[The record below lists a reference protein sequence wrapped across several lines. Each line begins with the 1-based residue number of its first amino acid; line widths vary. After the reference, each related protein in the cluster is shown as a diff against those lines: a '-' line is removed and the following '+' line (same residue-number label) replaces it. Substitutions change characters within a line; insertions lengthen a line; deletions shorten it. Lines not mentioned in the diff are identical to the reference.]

1 MRWTFRV
8 LTAAALAVC
17 AAAAYADPPGRV
29 ARLNYAAGTV
39 SFAPGEA
46 PDHWVQAVL
55 NRPLTGGDRL
65 WADRDG
71 RAEFQVGSTAVRM
84 APQTSVD
91 VLHLDDDRVQLRLA
105 QGSANLRVRVLDP
118 EDVVEVATPSGAVLI
133 REPGSYRITVDP
145 DDELTRVA
153 VNFGQADVITSGRD
167 LRVASGQVVAVS
179 AYAPAAFEV
188 AGAADEFDRWSAE
201 RDRRNERVASTRYV
215 SPHMTGHEDLDHYGT
230 WRTVPEYGAVWTP
243 ARVAPGWAPYRHGHW
258 AWISPWGWTWID
270 DAPWGFAPFHYGR
283 WVHVHDRWA
292 WAPGPIVRRPVYAP
306 ALVAF
311 VGGSGWS
318 VSVSNGPAVGWF
330 PLGWREPF
338 HPWYRASHRHVHNV
352 NVTHVTNVTNITR
365 VRHVHRHRPEAV
377 TVVSRQNFV
386 SARPVASSRVNVA
399 RADLARAEVIRNRRP
414 AEPVRASIAQ
424 DRRGRRPPAQAAARE
439 VVAVNPPAPVASRQA
454 ALNGRDDAD
463 GRRARAEQPRVR
475 VLDRETIQARR
486 AAREARRED
495 RDERRAPAAPA
506 AVQAAPAQARVEAEQ
521 RGRAEAG
528 QRARAAAEQRRRA
541 QAEDRARAE
550 AEQRA
555 RVQSEQ
561 RARFEG
567 EQRAR
572 AEEARPRAQ
581 VRREAAVRGEP
592 SRERGPQRRESLQ
605 REPRT
610 QRFNAPAPTAA
621 APAAPVPAVA
631 AAPRR
636 EAPISRPAAPR
647 GPQAARQAPA
657 PRAVAAPA
665 PRPQAAQPQRGDS
678 RRQRR
683 EGPGRPAT

>member
-1 MRWTFRV
+1 MHWTFRA
-8 LTAAALAVC
+8 LSAAALAVC

-29 ARLNYAAGTV
+29 ARLNYAAGSV
-39 SFAPGEA
+39 SFAPGDA

-65 WADRDG
+65 WADGDG

-91 VLHLDDDRVQLRLA
+91 VLHLDDDRLQLRLA

-118 EDVVEVATPSGAVLI
+118 EDIVEVATPSGAVLI
-133 REPGSYRITVDP
+133 RAPGSYRITVDP
-145 DDELTRVA
+145 DDDMTRVA
-153 VNFGQADVITSGRD
+153 VNFGQADVITPGRD
-167 LRVASGQVVAVS
+167 VRVVSGQLVAVS
-179 AYAPAAFEV
+179 AHAPAAFEV
-188 AGAADEFDRWSAE
+188 AGAADAFDHWSAE
-201 RDRRNERVASTRYV
+201 RDRRYESITSTRYV

-243 ARVAPGWAPYRHGHW
+243 AHVAPDWAPYRHGHW

-318 VSVSNGPAVGWF
+318 VSVSSGPAVGWF

-338 HPWYRASHRHVHNV
+338 HPWYRASNRHVHRV
-352 NVTHVTNVTNITR
+352 NVTHATHITNITR

-386 SARPVASSRVNVA
+386 SARPVAASRVNVA
-399 RADLARAEVIRNRRP
+399 RADLARAEVIRDRRP

-424 DRRGRRPPAQAAARE
+424 DRGGRRPPAQAAA
-439 VVAVNPPAPVASRQA
+439 
-454 ALNGRDDAD
+454 
-463 GRRARAEQPRVR
+463 
-475 VLDRETIQARR
+475 
-486 AAREARRED
+486 
-495 RDERRAPAAPA
+495 
-506 AVQAAPAQARVEAEQ
+506 PAQARVLPGASAASAAQAAPQPALESARRQRTERRERNEADPRARVEAKQ
-521 RGRAEAG
+521 RGG
-528 QRARAAAEQRRRA
+528 A
-541 QAEDRARAE
+541 QVEE
-550 AEQRA
+550 RA

-572 AEEARPRAQ
+572 ADEARARAQ
-581 VRREAAVRGEP
+581 ARREAAVRGEP
-592 SRERGPQRRESLQ
+592 PRERGPRRRESLQ

-610 QRFNAPAPTAA
+610 ERFNVPASAAA

-631 AAPRR
+631 ARPRR
-636 EAPISRPAAPR
+636 EAPTSRPAAPR
-647 GPQAARQAPA
+647 GPQTARQAPA

-665 PRPQAAQPQRGDS
+665 PRPQAAQPRRGDS